1 MENKKITI
9 AENFDKVIAFLK
21 ENEAPQDLIDF
32 TADRK
37 EKSIKKSNGKPSKTA
52 EENESLAIN
61 VMNVLAEIKSGTV
74 SEIQAVD
81 PVLAPLPN
89 QKVSAV
95 LKMLKERGEVDK
107 ATVKGRSVFSIATAE
122 PTVEVEL
129 EDSAE

>member
-21 ENEAPQDLIDF
+21 ECGAPQDLIDF

-61 VMNVLAEIKSGTV
+61 VMNVLAEIGSGTV

-81 PVLAPLPN
+81 TVLAPLPN

-107 ATVKGRSVFSIATAE
+107 TTVKGKSVFSLKTAE
-122 PTVEVEL
+122 TTE
-129 EDSAE
+129 SAE